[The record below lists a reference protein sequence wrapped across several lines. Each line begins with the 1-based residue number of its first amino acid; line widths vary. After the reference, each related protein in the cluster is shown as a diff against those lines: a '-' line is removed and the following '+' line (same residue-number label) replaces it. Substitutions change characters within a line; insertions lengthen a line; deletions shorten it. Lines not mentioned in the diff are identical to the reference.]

1 MNTKDMEKI
10 DSIILKCEN
19 ENEDYPIP
27 DKMRDSNGNN
37 IYAYVT
43 LVMLGDAYI
52 PAAIVLA
59 QSLINTG
66 SQADRVVLVTNDV
79 TEEGKQI
86 LRMFFNHVIP
96 ITYIEIP
103 NWRTEKQTWRKYL
116 NLVFTKFHVFN
127 LTQYKKI
134 ILIDADALILKHPDH
149 IFSLDAPA
157 GCFLEDKDL
166 FIFYNEDG
174 SYKLPDGPIPW
185 YEKFCDIAPH
195 GSLIPKEFTERIRTN
210 FKNSGIGGGLML
222 LEPKLGEFD
231 DIIHN
236 ISSGEMKHLIEKKFV
251 WPEQQY
257 LTLRY
262 SGLWHNINPRFFG
275 LQGYPHWKVLY
286 GLQYGGDKPFQLNS
300 KMPMEERL
308 KYDDYI
314 LWHDIYR
321 EILNAKPELL
331 DSSILKEVNQL
342 ASLFLKNKKISRA
355 NFNQIEYKG
364 NEYDEYYSRFNLK
377 LIYSNDPIHRT
388 LQSYYHSDRFSTY
401 NGLNPDVM
409 FPDVDE
415 YDYLKPIS
423 LLNEFYGDN
432 NYYESIL
439 KDDITFD
446 KRGLH
451 KFNYFDNDIR
461 DEIMLQYVKCRKDMF
476 IITLWPLA
484 HELGMDK
491 INDFIKTL
499 ENLGIVA
506 YVKTIGV
513 NKNTIKNLMF
523 WMYNEFTFQA
533 RIDFIKEKLE
543 YSHVLESNNPV
554 TFIFF
559 DNTKKLQIAGQNSKD
574 KRMLRDKMLRILNMH
589 EDKNIRG
596 NDVIHINDYFYQT
609 VEYSQMILNKNT
621 LDVLKE
627 QSVEK
632 MINGFFSDSNL
643 KYQTFRNA
651 IYSNFSLLE
660 ISRII
665 IIGGLILYAY
675 GLRKFTDIDG
685 IFTGIDKSSESEY
698 EKYLESIIY
707 DNFVSKDTKIPFID
721 LQKENSQHWKESFN
735 EKNKEIFDAV
745 NIKSTIDLVT
755 NPSNHFYFQGIKLYK
770 INTEMIKKF
779 MRIRDSNIHNKNKNL
794 MDILMIITLN
804 DGLISEF
811 VTYTHETNELKIN
824 KKYEKYIGTDKIKI
838 DNIQE
843 LKQIAEK
850 YYLRADVKLL

>member
-1 MNTKDMEKI
+1 MENLDKL
-10 DSIILKCEN
+10 ILKCEN
-19 ENEDYPIP
+19 ENELYPKP
-27 DKMRDSNGNN
+27 EKMRDTNGNN

-43 LVMLGDAYI
+43 LVMLGNTYI

-66 SQADRVVLVTNDV
+66 SEADRVVLVTNDV
-79 TEEGKQI
+79 SEEGKNI
-86 LRMFFNHVIP
+86 LSMFFNHVIP
-96 ITYIEIP
+96 ITYIEIQ

-134 ILIDADALILKHPDH
+134 ILIDADALVLKYPDH
-149 IFSLDAPA
+149 IFSLKAPA

-174 SYKLPDGPIPW
+174 TYKLPDGPIPW

-195 GSLIPKEFTERIRTN
+195 GSIIPKEYTERIRTN

-236 ISSGEMKHLIEKKFV
+236 VSSGEMKYLIEKKFV

-262 SGLWHNINPRFFG
+262 SGMWHNINPRFFG

-300 KMPMEERL
+300 KMPIEERL

-321 EILNAKPELL
+321 EILNSNPELAT
-331 DSSILKEVNQL
+331 SAVLKEVNQL
-342 ASLFLKNKKISRA
+342 ATLFLKNKKLSRA
-355 NFNQIEYKG
+355 KMNQIEYTG
-364 NEYDEYYSRFNLK
+364 NEYDQYYSRYNLK

-409 FPDVDE
+409 FPDVVE

-423 LLNEFYGDN
+423 LLNEYYGGENFY
-432 NYYESIL
+432 STIL

-461 DEIMLQYVKCRKDMF
+461 DEIMLQYVKCRKDMY

-484 HELGMDK
+484 HELGIEK
-491 INDFIKTL
+491 IDEFIKTL
-499 ENLGIVA
+499 ENLGIIA
-506 YVKTIGV
+506 YVKTVGV

-533 RIDFIKEKLE
+533 RLDFIKEKLE
-543 YSHVLESNNPV
+543 YSHVTDDNNPV

-559 DNTKKLQIAGQNSKD
+559 DNIKKLEIAGQNSKD
-574 KRMLRDKMLRILNMH
+574 KKMLRNKLLRILNMH

-609 VEYSQMILNKNT
+609 IEYSQMILNKNT
-621 LDVLKE
+621 LHLLKE
-627 QSVEK
+627 QKIEK
-632 MINGFFSDSNL
+632 LINGFFSDSNL
-643 KYQTFRNA
+643 KYQTFRNT

-660 ISRII
+660 ISRIV

-675 GLRKFTDIDG
+675 GLRKFTDIDA
-685 IFTGIDKSSESEY
+685 IFSKIHTSESEY

-707 DNFVSKDTKIPFID
+707 DKFVSKDTKIPFID
-721 LQKENSQHWKESFN
+721 LQKEGSQHWKESLT
-735 EKNKEIFDAV
+735 EKNNQIFNAN

-755 NPSNHFYFQGIKLYK
+755 NPFNHFYFQGIKLYK
-770 INTEMIKKF
+770 LDTEILRKF
-779 MRIRDSNIHNKNKNL
+779 MRIRDSNIHNKNKDL
-794 MDILMIITLN
+794 MDLLMIMSLN

-811 VTYTHETNELKIN
+811 ITFNYDTKEISIN
-824 KKYEKYIGTDKIKI
+824 KKYEKYIGFDKMKI
-838 DNIQE
+838 ENLSE
-843 LKQIAEK
+843 LKEQAER
-850 YYLRADVKLL
+850 YYLRSDIKLL

>member
-1 MNTKDMEKI
+1 MENI
-10 DSIILKCEN
+10 DKIILKCEN
-19 ENEDYPIP
+19 EDEEYKKPE
-27 DKMRDSNGNN
+27 KMRDTNGNN

-43 LVMLGDAYI
+43 LVMLGDSYI

-59 QSLINTG
+59 QSLINSG
-66 SQADRVVLVTNDV
+66 SEADRVVLVTNDV
-79 TEEGKQI
+79 SEEGKQI
-86 LRMFFNHVIP
+86 LSMFFNHVIP

-134 ILIDADALILKHPDH
+134 ILIDADAIVLKHPDH
-149 IFSLDAPA
+149 IFSLEAPA

-166 FIFYNEDG
+166 FIFYNKDG
-174 SYKLPDGPIPW
+174 SYRLPDGPIPW
-185 YEKFCDIAPH
+185 YEKFCDVAPH
-195 GSLIPKEFTERIRTN
+195 GAIIPKEYTERIRTN
-210 FKNSGIGGGLML
+210 FKNSGIGGGLIL

-231 DIIHN
+231 DIIHH
-236 ISSGEMKHLIEKKFV
+236 ISSGEMKYLIEKKFV

-300 KMPMEERL
+300 KMPIEERL

-321 EILNAKPELL
+321 EILNSKPELVE
-331 DSSILKEVNQL
+331 SPVLKEVNQL
-342 ASLFLKNKKISRA
+342 TMMFLKNKKLNISRS
-355 NFNQIEYKG
+355 NINKG

-388 LQSYYHSDRFSTY
+388 LQSFYHSDRFSTY

-409 FPDVDE
+409 FPDIAE

-423 LLNEFYGDN
+423 LLDE
-432 NYYESIL
+432 YYENNNFYKSII
-439 KDDITFD
+439 KNDITFD

-461 DEIMLQYVKCRKDMF
+461 DEIMLQYTKCRKDMY

-484 HELGMDK
+484 HELGLDK
-491 INDFIKTL
+491 IEEFIKIL

-506 YVKTIGV
+506 YVKTVGI

-533 RIDFIKEKLE
+533 RIDFIKEKLV
-543 YSHVLESNNPV
+543 YSHVIDDNNPV

-559 DNTKKLQIAGQNSKD
+559 DNIKKLQISGQNSKD
-574 KRMLRDKMLRILNMH
+574 KKMLREKLLRILNLH
-589 EDKNIRG
+589 DDKNIRG
-596 NDVIHINDYFYQT
+596 NDIIHINDYFYQT
-609 VEYSQMILNKNT
+609 IEYSQMILNKNT
-621 LDVLKE
+621 LQVLKD
-627 QSVEK
+627 QNIEK

-651 IYSNFSLLE
+651 LYSNFSLLE

-675 GLRKFTDIDG
+675 GLRKFTDIDA
-685 IFTGIDKSSESEY
+685 IFSKTQSADSEY

-721 LQKENSQHWKESFN
+721 LQKEGSQHWKESLT
-735 EKNKEIFDAV
+735 EKNKKLFDAT

-770 INTEMIKKF
+770 LDVEVLRKF
-779 MRIRDSNIHNKNKNL
+779 MRIRDSNIHNKNKDL
-794 MDILMIITLN
+794 MDFLMICTLN

-811 VTYTHETNELKIN
+811 ITYDFNTKEFKIN
-824 KKYEKYIGTDKIKI
+824 KKYEKYIGTDKLILE
-838 DNIQE
+838 NISE
-843 LKQIAEK
+843 LKKIADK
-850 YYLRADVKLL
+850 YYLRSDIKLL

>member
-1 MNTKDMEKI
+1 MENLEK
-10 DSIILKCEN
+10 IILKCEN
-19 ENEDYPIP
+19 ENEEYPKP
-27 DKMRDSNGNN
+27 EKMRDTNGNN

-52 PAAIVLA
+52 SAAIVMA

-66 SQADRVVLVTNDV
+66 SEADRIVLVTNDV
-79 TEEGKQI
+79 TEEGKNI
-86 LRMFFNHVIP
+86 LSMFFNHVIP

-127 LTQYKKI
+127 LVQYKKI

-149 IFSLDAPA
+149 IFSLNAPA
-157 GCFLEDKDL
+157 GCFLEDKNL

-174 SYKLPDGPIPW
+174 TYRLPDSPIPW

-195 GSLIPKEFTERIRTN
+195 GALIPKEFTEKIRTN

-236 ISSGEMKHLIEKKFV
+236 ISSGEMKYLIEKKFV

-300 KMPMEERL
+300 KIPIENRM

-321 EILNAKPELL
+321 EILNKNPELVN
-331 DSSILKEVNQL
+331 SVVLKEVNQL
-342 ASLFLKNKKISRA
+342 TSLFLKNKKLSRA
-355 NFNQIEYKG
+355 KLNQIEYGG

-377 LIYSNDPIHRT
+377 LIYSDQPIHRT
-388 LQSYYHSDRFSTY
+388 QQSYFHSDRFSTY
-401 NGLNPDVM
+401 NQLNPDVM
-409 FPDVDE
+409 FPDINE
-415 YDYLKPIS
+415 YEYLKPIS
-423 LLNEFYGDN
+423 LLNEYYNGNNFYK
-432 NYYESIL
+432 SIL
-439 KDDITFD
+439 KDEITFD

-451 KFNYFDNDIR
+451 KFNYFDNDVR
-461 DEIMLQYVKCRKDMF
+461 DEIMLQYTKCRKDMY

-484 HELGMDK
+484 HELGINK
-491 INDFIKTL
+491 IDEFIKIL
-499 ENLGIVA
+499 ENLGLVS
-506 YVKTIGV
+506 YVKTVGI
-513 NKNTIKNLMF
+513 NKNTIKNMMF

-533 RIDFIKEKLE
+533 RLDFIKDKLK
-543 YSHVLESNNPV
+543 YSHVLEDNNPV

-559 DNTKKLQIAGQNSKD
+559 DNTKKLQISGQNSKD
-574 KRMLRDKMLRILNMH
+574 KKMLRDKLLTILNMYN
-589 EDKNIRG
+589 DKNIRG

-621 LDVLKE
+621 LEVIKA
-627 QSVEK
+627 QNIEK

-643 KYQTFRNA
+643 KYQTFRNVV
-651 IYSNFSLLE
+651 YSNFSLLE
-660 ISRII
+660 ISRIVV
-665 IIGGLILYAY
+665 IGGLILYAH
-675 GLRKFTDIDG
+675 GLRKFTDIDA
-685 IFTGIDKSSESEY
+685 IFAKTHTSESEY

-707 DNFVSKDTKIPFID
+707 DNFISKDTKIPFID
-721 LQKENSQHWKESFN
+721 LQKEDSKHWKESLTK
-735 EKNKEIFDAV
+735 KNKEIFDAA
-745 NIKSTIDLVT
+745 NIKSTTDLVT
-755 NPSNHFYFQGIKLYK
+755 NPANHFYFQGIKLYK
-770 INTEMIKKF
+770 INTEVLRKF
-779 MRIRDSNIHNKNKNL
+779 MRIRDSNIHNKNKDL
-794 MDILMIITLN
+794 MDFLMICILN

-811 VTYTHETNELKIN
+811 ITYSFETKELSIN
-824 KKYEKYIGTDKIKI
+824 KKYEKYIGFDKMKI
-838 DNIQE
+838 DNLPE
-843 LKQIAEK
+843 LKQLAEK
-850 YYLRADVKLL
+850 YYLRIDVRLL

>member
-1 MNTKDMEKI
+1 MEKI
-10 DSIILKCEN
+10 EKLILKCEN
-19 ENEDYPIP
+19 EDELYPKP
-27 DKMRDSNGNN
+27 EKMRDSNGNN

-43 LVMLGDAYI
+43 LIMLGDSYI

-59 QSLINTG
+59 QSLINSG
-66 SQADRVVLVTNDV
+66 SEADRVVLITNDV
-79 TEEGKQI
+79 TEEGKKI
-86 LRMFFNHVIP
+86 LSMFFNHVIP

-149 IFSLDAPA
+149 IFSLQTPA
-157 GCFLEDKDL
+157 GCFLENKDL

-174 SYKLPDGPIPW
+174 TYKIPNGPIPW

-195 GSLIPKEFTERIRTN
+195 GKLIPKEFTEKIRTN
-210 FKNSGIGGGLML
+210 YKNSGIGGGLML

-231 DIIHN
+231 EIIHN
-236 ISSGEMKHLIEKKFV
+236 VSSGEMKYLIEQKFV

-262 SGLWHNINPRFFG
+262 SGLWHNINPIFFG

-286 GLQYGGDKPFQLNS
+286 GLQYGGDKPFQLSS
-300 KMPMEERL
+300 KIPIEERL

-321 EILNAKPELL
+321 EILNSNPELAT
-331 DSSILKEVNQL
+331 SNVLKEVNQL
-342 ASLFLKNKKISRA
+342 ASMFLKNKNSSQQLSRA
-355 NFNQIEYKG
+355 KKYINVSNVA
-364 NEYDEYYSRFNLK
+364 NVYDEYYSRFNLK

-388 LQSYYHSDRFSTY
+388 QQSFYHSDRFSTY

-409 FPDVDE
+409 FPDIGE
-415 YDYLKPIS
+415 YEYLKPIK
-423 LLNEFYGDN
+423 LLNEYYGGENFYKT
-432 NYYESIL
+432 II
-439 KDDITFD
+439 KDGITFD

-461 DEIMLQYVKCRKDMF
+461 DEIMLQYTKCRKDLY

-484 HELGMDK
+484 HELGIDK
-491 INDFIKTL
+491 VDEFIKTL
-499 ENLGIVA
+499 ENLGIIA
-506 YVKTIGV
+506 YVKTVGV

-533 RIDFIKEKLE
+533 RLDFIKDKLE
-543 YSHVLESNNPV
+543 YSHVMEENNPV

-559 DNTKKLQIAGQNSKD
+559 DNIKKLQIAGQNSKD
-574 KRMLRDKMLRILNMH
+574 KRMLRDKLLRILNFN
-589 EDKNIRG
+589 DTKNVRG

-609 VEYSQMILNKNT
+609 IEYSQMILNKNT
-621 LDVLKE
+621 LQVLKE
-627 QSVEK
+627 QSINK

-643 KYQTFRNA
+643 KYQTFRNI
-651 IYSNFSLLE
+651 IYSKFSLLE
-660 ISRII
+660 ISRIV
-665 IIGGLILYAY
+665 IIGGLVLYAH
-675 GLRKFTDIDG
+675 GLRKFTDIDA
-685 IFTGIDKSSESEY
+685 IFSKLHTSESEY

-721 LQKENSQHWKESFN
+721 LQKEGSQHWKESLTIKNLETFN
-735 EKNKEIFDAV
+735 AS
-745 NIKSTIDLVT
+745 NIKSTVNLVT
-755 NPSNHFYFQGIKLYK
+755 DPANHFYFQGIKLYK
-770 INTEMIKKF
+770 LDTEVLRKF
-779 MRIRDSNIHNKNKNL
+779 MRIRDSNIHNKNKDL
-794 MDILMIITLN
+794 MDLLMIITLN
-804 DGLISEF
+804 DGLISDF
-811 VTYTHETNELKIN
+811 VTYNYDTKELKIN
-824 KKYEKYIGTDKIKI
+824 NKYEKYIGFDKIKI
-838 DNIQE
+838 ENLSE
-843 LKQIAEK
+843 LKQIADK
-850 YYLRADVKLL
+850 YYLRSDVKLL

>member
-1 MNTKDMEKI
+1 MNEKDMENI
-10 DSIILKCEN
+10 DKIILKCEN
-19 ENEDYPIP
+19 ENEDYLKPE
-27 DKMRDSNGNN
+27 KMRDSNGNN

-52 PAAIVLA
+52 SAAIVLA
-59 QSLINTG
+59 QSLINSG
-66 SQADRVVLVTNDV
+66 SEADRVVMVTNDV

-86 LRMFFNHVIP
+86 LSMFFNHVIP

-116 NLVFTKFHVFN
+116 NLVFTKFHIFN

-134 ILIDADALILKHPDH
+134 ILIDADAIILKHPDH
-149 IFSLDAPA
+149 IFSLNAPA

-166 FIFYNEDG
+166 FIFYNKDG
-174 SYKLPDGPIPW
+174 SYRLPDGPIPW

-195 GSLIPKEFTERIRTN
+195 GSLIPKEFTDRIKTN

-236 ISSGEMKHLIEKKFV
+236 VSHGEMKYLIEKKFV

-300 KMPMEERL
+300 KMPIEERL

-321 EILNAKPELL
+321 DILNSKPELVE
-331 DSSILKEVNQL
+331 SPVLKEVNQL
-342 ASLFLKNKKISRA
+342 ASLFLKNKKLNMSRS
-355 NFNQIEYKG
+355 NKG
-364 NEYDEYYSRFNLK
+364 NEYREYYARYNLK
-377 LIYSNDPIHRT
+377 LIYKDDPIHRT
-388 LQSYYHSDRFSTY
+388 QQSYYQSDRFSTY

-409 FPDVDE
+409 FPDIAE
-415 YDYLKPIS
+415 YDYLQPIS
-423 LLNEFYGDN
+423 LLNEYYGKNNFY
-432 NYYESIL
+432 STIL

-461 DEIMLQYVKCRKDMF
+461 DEIMLQYTKCRKDMY

-491 INDFIKTL
+491 IDEFIKIL
-499 ENLGIVA
+499 EELGIVA
-506 YVKTIGV
+506 YVKTIGM
-513 NKNTIKNLMF
+513 NKNTIKNIMF

-533 RIDFIKEKLE
+533 RIDFIKEKLV
-543 YSHVLESNNPV
+543 YSHVLDDNNPV

-559 DNTKKLQIAGQNSKD
+559 DNTKKLQINGQNSKD
-574 KRMLRDKMLRILNMH
+574 KKMLREKLLKLLNKN

-621 LDVLKE
+621 LHVLKE
-627 QSVEK
+627 QSVDR

-651 IYSNFSLLE
+651 LYSNFSLLE

-665 IIGGLILYAY
+665 VIGGLVLYAY
-675 GLRKFTDIDG
+675 GLRKFTDIDA
-685 IFTGIDKSSESEY
+685 ILSLTQSAESESEY

-721 LQKENSQHWKESFN
+721 LQKEDSKHWKESLTKKNNDLFN
-735 EKNKEIFDAV
+735 AV

-770 INTEMIKKF
+770 LQTEVLRKF
-779 MRIRDSNIHNKNKNL
+779 MRIRDSNIHNKNKDL
-794 MDILMIITLN
+794 MDFMMICTLN
-804 DGLISEF
+804 DGLMSEF
-811 VTYTHETNELKIN
+811 INYNYDKKEFKIN
-824 KKYEKYIGTDKIKI
+824 KKYEEYIGTDKIKI
-838 DNIQE
+838 DQIQE
-843 LKQIAEK
+843 LKKIAEK
-850 YYLRADVKLL
+850 YYLRLDIKLL

>member
-1 MNTKDMEKI
+1 MKNI
-10 DSIILKCEN
+10 DKIILKCEN
-19 ENEDYPIP
+19 EDEEYLKPE
-27 DKMRDSNGNN
+27 KMRDSNGNN

-43 LVMLGDAYI
+43 LIMLGDAYI

-59 QSLINTG
+59 QSLINSG
-66 SQADRVVLVTNDV
+66 SEADRVVLVTNDV
-79 TEEGKQI
+79 SEEGKQI
-86 LRMFFNHVIP
+86 LSMFFNHVIP

-116 NLVFTKFHVFN
+116 NLVFTKFHIFN

-134 ILIDADALILKHPDH
+134 ILIDADAIVLKHPDH

-166 FIFYNEDG
+166 FIFYNKDG
-174 SYKLPDGPIPW
+174 SYRLPDGPIPW
-185 YEKFCDIAPH
+185 YQKFCDVAPH
-195 GSLIPKEFTERIRTN
+195 GAIIPKEYTERIRTN

-236 ISSGEMKHLIEKKFV
+236 ISAGEMKFLIEKKFV

-286 GLQYGGDKPFQLNS
+286 GLQYGGDKPFILSS
-300 KMPMEERL
+300 KIPIEERL

-321 EILNAKPELL
+321 EILNSKPELVE
-331 DSSILKEVNQL
+331 SPVLKEVNQL
-342 ASLFLKNKKISRA
+342 AIIFLKNKKLNISRS
-355 NFNQIEYKG
+355 NKG
-364 NEYDEYYSRFNLK
+364 NEYDEYYSRYNLK
-377 LIYSNDPIHRT
+377 LIYKDDPIHRT
-388 LQSYYHSDRFSTY
+388 LQSFYHSDRFSTF

-409 FPDVDE
+409 FPDIAE

-423 LLNEFYGDN
+423 LLDEYYKNNNFYK
-432 NYYESIL
+432 SII
-439 KDDITFD
+439 KNDITFD

-461 DEIMLQYVKCRKDMF
+461 DEIMLQYTKCRKDMY
-476 IITLWPLA
+476 IISLWPLA
-484 HELGMDK
+484 HELGLDK
-491 INDFIKTL
+491 IDEFIKTL

-506 YVKTIGV
+506 YVKTIGI

-533 RIDFIKEKLE
+533 KIDFIKEKLV
-543 YSHVLESNNPV
+543 YSHVNDDNNPV

-559 DNTKKLQIAGQNSKD
+559 DNIKKLQISGQNSKD
-574 KRMLRDKMLRILNMH
+574 KRMLREKLLRILNLH
-589 EDKNIRG
+589 EDKNVRG
-596 NDVIHINDYFYQT
+596 NDIIHINDYFYQT
-609 VEYSQMILNKNT
+609 IEYSQMILNKNT
-621 LDVLKE
+621 LDVIKE
-627 QSVEK
+627 QNIEK

-643 KYQTFRNA
+643 KYQTFRNVL
-651 IYSNFSLLE
+651 YSNFSLLE
-660 ISRII
+660 ISRIVV
-665 IIGGLILYAY
+665 IGGLILYAY
-675 GLRKFTDIDG
+675 GLRKFTDIDA
-685 IFTGIDKSSESEY
+685 IFSKTHSSESEY

-721 LQKENSQHWKESFN
+721 LQKEDSKHWKESLT
-735 EKNKEIFDAV
+735 EKNKQLFDAV
-745 NIKSTIDLVT
+745 NIKSTVDLVT
-755 NPSNHFYFQGIKLYK
+755 NPSNHFYFQGVKLYK
-770 INTEMIKKF
+770 LETEILRKF
-779 MRIRDSNIHNKNKNL
+779 MRIRDSNIHNKNKDL
-794 MDILMIITLN
+794 MDFLMICTLN

-811 VTYTHETNELKIN
+811 ITYDFNTKEFKIN
-824 KKYEKYIGTDKIKI
+824 KKYEKYIGTNKLILE
-838 DNIQE
+838 NISE
-843 LKQIAEK
+843 LKKIADK
-850 YYLRADVKLL
+850 YYLRSDIKLL

>member
-1 MNTKDMEKI
+1 MENI
-10 DSIILKCEN
+10 DKIILKCEN
-19 ENEDYPIP
+19 ENEDYLKPE
-27 DKMRDSNGNN
+27 KMRDSNGNN

-66 SQADRVVLVTNDV
+66 SEADRVVLITNDV
-79 TEEGKQI
+79 SEEGKQI
-86 LRMFFNHVIP
+86 LSMFFNHVIP
-96 ITYIEIP
+96 ITYVEIP
-103 NWRTEKQTWRKYL
+103 NWRTEKQAWRKYL

-134 ILIDADALILKHPDH
+134 ILIDADALVLKHPDH
-149 IFSLDAPA
+149 IFSLNAPA

-166 FIFYNEDG
+166 FIFYNKDG
-174 SYKLPDGPIPW
+174 TYRLPDGPIPW

-210 FKNSGIGGGLML
+210 FKNSGIGGGLIL

-236 ISSGEMKHLIEKKFV
+236 VSSGEMKYLIEKKFV

-262 SGLWHNINPRFFG
+262 SGLWYNINPRFFG

-286 GLQYGGDKPFQLNS
+286 GLQYGGDKPFIINS
-300 KMPMEERL
+300 KMPIEERL

-321 EILNAKPELL
+321 EILNSKPELV
-331 DSSILKEVNQL
+331 DSPVLREVNQL
-342 ASLFLKNKKISRA
+342 ATLFLKNKKLNISRS
-355 NFNQIEYKG
+355 NKG
-364 NEYDEYYSRFNLK
+364 NNINEYDEYYSRFNLK
-377 LIYSNDPIHRT
+377 LIYNDNPIHRT
-388 LQSYYHSDRFSTY
+388 QQSFYHSDRFSTY
-401 NGLNPDVM
+401 NGLNPDIM
-409 FPDVDE
+409 FPDITE

-423 LLNEFYGDN
+423 LLDEYYGEDNFYK
-432 NYYESIL
+432 SIL
-439 KDDITFD
+439 KNDITFD

-451 KFNYFDNDIR
+451 KFNYFDNEIR
-461 DEIMLQYVKCRKDMF
+461 DEIMLQYTKCRKDMY

-484 HELGMDK
+484 HELGLDK
-491 INDFIKTL
+491 IDEFIKTL
-499 ENLGIVA
+499 EELGIVT
-506 YVKTIGV
+506 YVKTVGV
-513 NKNTIKNLMF
+513 NKNTVKNLMF

-533 RIDFIKEKLE
+533 RLDFIKEKLN
-543 YSHVLESNNPV
+543 YSHVVDDNNPI

-559 DNTKKLQIAGQNSKD
+559 DNIKKLQIYGQNSKD
-574 KRMLRDKMLRILNMH
+574 KRMLRNKLLDILNMN

-621 LDVLKE
+621 LDVIKK
-627 QSVEK
+627 QNVEK

-651 IYSNFSLLE
+651 LYSNFSLLE
-660 ISRII
+660 ISRIVV
-665 IIGGLILYAY
+665 IGGLILYAY
-675 GLRKFTDIDG
+675 GLRKFTDIDA
-685 IFTGIDKSSESEY
+685 IFTQTHSAESEY

-721 LQKENSQHWKESFN
+721 LQKEGSRHWKESLT
-735 EKNKEIFDAV
+735 EKNKELFD
-745 NIKSTIDLVT
+745 TIDLVT
-755 NPSNHFYFQGIKLYK
+755 NPSKHFYFQGVKLYK
-770 INTEMIKKF
+770 LDTEVLRKF
-779 MRIRDSNIHNKNKNL
+779 MRIRDSNIHNKNKDL
-794 MDILMIITLN
+794 MDFIMIYTLD
-804 DGLISEF
+804 DGLLSEF
-811 VTYTHETNELKIN
+811 FTYDFDSKELKIN
-824 KKYEKYIGTDKIKI
+824 KKYEKYIGTDNIKL
-838 DNIQE
+838 DNISE
-843 LKQIAEK
+843 LKKIAEK
-850 YYLRADVKLL
+850 YYLRSDIKLL

>member
-1 MNTKDMEKI
+1 MNTKDMENI
-10 DSIILKCEN
+10 DKIILKCEN
-19 ENEDYPIP
+19 ENEEYLKPE
-27 DKMRDSNGNN
+27 KMRDSNGNN

-43 LVMLGDAYI
+43 LVMLGDSYI

-59 QSLINTG
+59 QSLINSG
-66 SQADRVVLVTNDV
+66 SEADRVVLVTNDV
-79 TEEGKQI
+79 SEEGKQI
-86 LRMFFNHVIP
+86 LSMFFNHVIP

-134 ILIDADALILKHPDH
+134 ILIDADAIVLKHPDH
-149 IFSLDAPA
+149 IFSLNAPA
-157 GCFLEDKDL
+157 GCFLENKDL

-174 SYKLPDGPIPW
+174 SYRLPDGPIPW
-185 YEKFCDIAPH
+185 YEKFCGIAPH
-195 GSLIPKEFTERIRTN
+195 GSIIPKEYTERIRTN

-231 DIIHN
+231 DIIHS
-236 ISSGEMKHLIEKKFV
+236 ISSGDMKYLIEKKFV

-286 GLQYGGDKPFQLNS
+286 GLQYGGDKPFILSS
-300 KMPMEERL
+300 KMPIEERL

-321 EILNAKPELL
+321 EILNKNPELVESL
-331 DSSILKEVNQL
+331 VLKEVNQL
-342 ASLFLKNKKISRA
+342 AMIFLKNKKLNISRSRS
-355 NFNQIEYKG
+355 NKG

-377 LIYSNDPIHRT
+377 LIYKDDPIHRT
-388 LQSYYHSDRFSTY
+388 LQSYYHSDRFSTF

-409 FPDVDE
+409 FPDIAE

-423 LLNEFYGDN
+423 LLDEYYGENNFYK
-432 NYYESIL
+432 SIL
-439 KDDITFD
+439 KNDITFD

-461 DEIMLQYVKCRKDMF
+461 DEIMLQYAKCRKDMY

-484 HELGMDK
+484 HELGLDK
-491 INDFIKTL
+491 IEEFIKTL

-506 YVKTIGV
+506 YVKTVGIS
-513 NKNTIKNLMF
+513 KNTIKNLMF

-533 RIDFIKEKLE
+533 RLDFIKDKLQ
-543 YSHVLESNNPV
+543 YSHVTDENNPL

-559 DNTKKLQIAGQNSKD
+559 DNTKKLQISGQNSKD
-574 KRMLRDKMLRILNMH
+574 KRMLRDKLLRILNLH

-596 NDVIHINDYFYQT
+596 NDIIHINDYFYQT

-621 LDVLKE
+621 LDVIKE
-627 QSVEK
+627 QSIEK

-651 IYSNFSLLE
+651 LYSNFSLLE
-660 ISRII
+660 ISRIVV
-665 IIGGLILYAY
+665 IGGLILYAY
-675 GLRKFTDIDG
+675 GLRKFTDIDA
-685 IFTGIDKSSESEY
+685 IFSKTHSVESEY
-698 EKYLESIIY
+698 EKYLESIIF
-707 DNFVSKDTKIPFID
+707 DNFVAKDTKIPFID
-721 LQKENSQHWKESFN
+721 LQKEDSKHWKESLT
-735 EKNKEIFDAV
+735 EKNKQLFDAV
-745 NIKSTIDLVT
+745 NIKSTIDLIT

-770 INTEMIKKF
+770 LETEVLRKF
-779 MRIRDSNIHNKNKNL
+779 MRIRDSNIHNKNKDL
-794 MDILMIITLN
+794 MDFLMIYILN

-811 VTYTHETNELKIN
+811 ITYDFESKELKIN
-824 KKYEKYIGTDKIKI
+824 KKYEKYIGTDNIKI

-843 LKQIAEK
+843 LKKIADK
-850 YYLRADVKLL
+850 YYLRSDIKLL

>member
-1 MNTKDMEKI
+1 MNTTDMKNI
-10 DSIILKCEN
+10 DKIILKCEN
-19 ENEDYPIP
+19 ENEDYLKPK
-27 DKMRDSNGNN
+27 KMRDSNGNN

-59 QSLINTG
+59 QSLINSG
-66 SQADRVVLVTNDV
+66 SEADRVVLVTNDV
-79 TEEGKQI
+79 SEEGKNI
-86 LRMFFNHVIP
+86 LSMFFNHVIP

-134 ILIDADALILKHPDH
+134 ILIDADAIILKHPDH
-149 IFSLDAPA
+149 IFSLEAPA

-166 FIFYNEDG
+166 FIFYNKDG
-174 SYKLPDGPIPW
+174 SYRLPDGPIPW

-195 GSLIPKEFTERIRTN
+195 GSVIPKEYTERIRTN

-231 DIIHN
+231 NIIHN
-236 ISSGEMKHLIEKKFV
+236 ISSGEMKYLIEKKFV

-286 GLQYGGDKPFQLNS
+286 GLQYGGDKPFKLES
-300 KMPMEERL
+300 KMPIEERL

-321 EILNAKPELL
+321 EILNLHPELVE
-331 DSSILKEVNQL
+331 SSSLKEVNQL
-342 ASLFLKNKKISRA
+342 AIIFLKNKKLSRTKNSIS
-355 NFNQIEYKG
+355 G
-364 NEYDEYYSRFNLK
+364 NEYDEYYSRYNLK

-388 LQSYYHSDRFSTY
+388 QQSYYHSDRFTTY

-409 FPDVDE
+409 FPDIAE
-415 YDYLKPIS
+415 YDYLKPIT
-423 LLNEFYGDN
+423 LLDE
-432 NYYESIL
+432 YYENNNFYKSIL
-439 KDDITFD
+439 KNDIIFD

-461 DEIMLQYVKCRKDMF
+461 DEIMLQYTKCRKDMY

-484 HELGMDK
+484 HELGLDK
-491 INDFIKTL
+491 IEEFIKVL
-499 ENLGIVA
+499 DNLGIVS
-506 YVKTIGV
+506 YVKTIGI
-513 NKNTIKNLMF
+513 NKNTIKNMMF

-533 RIDFIKEKLE
+533 RLDFIKEKLQ
-543 YSHVLESNNPV
+543 YSHVIDDNNPV

-559 DNTKKLQIAGQNSKD
+559 DNTKKLQISGQNSKD
-574 KRMLRDKMLRILNMH
+574 KRMLRDKMLRILNLH

-596 NDVIHINDYFYQT
+596 NDIIHINDYFYQT
-609 VEYSQMILNKNT
+609 IEYSQMILNKNT
-621 LDVLKE
+621 LNVIKE
-627 QSVEK
+627 QSIDK

-660 ISRII
+660 ISRIVV
-665 IIGGLILYAY
+665 IGGLILYAY
-675 GLRKFTDIDG
+675 GLRKFTDIDA
-685 IFTGIDKSSESEY
+685 IFSKTQSSDSQY
-698 EKYLESIIY
+698 EKYIESIIY
-707 DNFVSKDTKIPFID
+707 DNFISKNTKISFID
-721 LQKENSQHWKESFN
+721 LQKEESQHWKESLT
-735 EKNKEIFDAV
+735 EKNKQLFDAT
-745 NIKSTIDLVT
+745 NIKSSTDLIT
-755 NPSNHFYFQGIKLYK
+755 NPFNHFYFQGIKLYK
-770 INTEMIKKF
+770 LETEVLRKF
-779 MRIRDSNIHNKNKNL
+779 MRIRDSNIHNKNKDL
-794 MDILMIITLN
+794 MDFLMIYTLN

-811 VTYTHETNELKIN
+811 ITYDFDTKEFKIN
-824 KKYEKYIGTDKIKI
+824 KKYEKYIGTNKLILE
-838 DNIQE
+838 NIPE
-843 LKQIAEK
+843 LKKIAEK
-850 YYLRADVKLL
+850 YYLRSDIKLL

>member
-1 MNTKDMEKI
+1 MDNLDKL
-10 DSIILKCEN
+10 ILKCEN
-19 ENEDYPIP
+19 ENELYPKP
-27 DKMRDSNGNN
+27 EKMRDTNGNN

-52 PAAIVLA
+52 PAAIVMA

-66 SQADRVVLVTNDV
+66 SEADRIVLVTNDV
-79 TEEGKQI
+79 SEEGKKI
-86 LRMFFNHVIP
+86 LSMFFNHVIP

-149 IFSLDAPA
+149 IFSLNAPA

-166 FIFYNEDG
+166 FIFYNKDG
-174 SYKLPDGPIPW
+174 TYRLPDGPIPW
-185 YEKFCDIAPH
+185 YEKFCDVAPH
-195 GSLIPKEFTERIRTN
+195 GELIPKEFTERIRTN

-236 ISSGEMKHLIEKKFV
+236 VSSGEMKYLIEKKFV

-262 SGLWHNINPRFFG
+262 SGSWHNINPRFFG

-300 KMPMEERL
+300 KIPMEDRM

-321 EILNAKPELL
+321 EILNKNPELV
-331 DSSILKEVNQL
+331 DSAVLKEVNQL
-342 ASLFLKNKKISRA
+342 ASHFLKNKKLSRA
-355 NFNQIEYKG
+355 KLNQLEYSG

-377 LIYSNDPIHRT
+377 LIYSDQTIHRT
-388 LQSYYHSDRFSTY
+388 QQSYFHSDRFSTY
-401 NGLNPDVM
+401 NSLNPDVM
-409 FPDVDE
+409 FPDIEE
-415 YDYLKPIS
+415 YEYLKPIS
-423 LLNEFYGDN
+423 LLNEYYGKNNFY
-432 NYYESIL
+432 STIL

-451 KFNYFDNDIR
+451 KFNYFDNDVR
-461 DEIMLQYVKCRKDMF
+461 DEIMLQYTKCRKDMY

-491 INDFIKTL
+491 VDEFIKTL
-499 ENLGIVA
+499 ENLGIIA
-506 YVKTIGV
+506 YVKTVGI

-533 RIDFIKEKLE
+533 RLDFIKDKLE
-543 YSHVLESNNPV
+543 YSHVLDDNNPV

-559 DNTKKLQIAGQNSKD
+559 DNTKKLQISGQNSKD
-574 KRMLRDKMLRILNMH
+574 KKMLRNKLLEILNMN

-596 NDVIHINDYFYQT
+596 NDIIHINDYFYQT
-609 VEYSQMILNKNT
+609 IEYSQMILNKNT
-621 LDVLKE
+621 LHLLKE
-627 QSVEK
+627 QKIEK
-632 MINGFFSDSNL
+632 LINGFFSDSNL
-643 KYQTFRNA
+643 KFQTFRNA
-651 IYSNFSLLE
+651 LYSNFSLLE
-660 ISRII
+660 ISRIV

-675 GLRKFTDIDG
+675 GLRKFTDIDA
-685 IFTGIDKSSESEY
+685 IFSKTHTTESEY

-721 LQKENSQHWKESFN
+721 LQKEGSKHWKESLT
-735 EKNKEIFDAV
+735 EKNKQLFDAT
-745 NIKSTIDLVT
+745 NIKDTTDLIT
-755 NPSNHFYFQGIKLYK
+755 NPNNHFYFQGVKLYK
-770 INTEMIKKF
+770 LETEILRKF
-779 MRIRDSNIHNKNKNL
+779 MRIRDSNIHNKNKDL
-794 MDILMIITLN
+794 MDLLMIVTLN

-811 VTYTHETNELKIN
+811 VTYNFETKELKIN
-824 KKYEKYIGTDKIKI
+824 KKYEKYIGTDNIKL
-838 DNIQE
+838 DNIPE
-843 LKQIAEK
+843 LKNIAEK
-850 YYLRADVKLL
+850 YYLRSDIKLL